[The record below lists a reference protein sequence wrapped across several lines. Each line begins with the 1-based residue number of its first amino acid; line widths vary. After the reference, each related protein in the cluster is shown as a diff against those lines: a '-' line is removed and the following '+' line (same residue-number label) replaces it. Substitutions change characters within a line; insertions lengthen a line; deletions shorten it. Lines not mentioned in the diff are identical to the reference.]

1 MLCHDCGLI
10 EVHFKLLQTLEAAV
24 SYLTALFR
32 VEHGPFLSVKL
43 LVEIEDKVVMHEIHK
58 RVPDIGHVL
67 VVNGN
72 IEEIVLALVVLV
84 DFLKKQPLVILVR
97 NVFDHHGGPHV
108 IASLDSLDINDKV
121 DMIRTEEGRFG
132 VVVLDTLMRLLQG
145 ATSFFDALV

>member
-24 SYLTALFR
+24 GYLTALFR
-32 VEHGPFLSVKL
+32 VEHGPFLAVKL

-58 RVPDIGHVL
+58 RVPDIGHIL

-84 DFLKKQPLVILVR
+84 DFLKKQPLIILVR

-108 IASLDSLDINDKV
+108 IAPLDSLDINDKV
-121 DMIRTEEGRFG
+121 DMIRTEQGRF
-132 VVVLDTLMRLLQG
+132 
-145 ATSFFDALV
+145 